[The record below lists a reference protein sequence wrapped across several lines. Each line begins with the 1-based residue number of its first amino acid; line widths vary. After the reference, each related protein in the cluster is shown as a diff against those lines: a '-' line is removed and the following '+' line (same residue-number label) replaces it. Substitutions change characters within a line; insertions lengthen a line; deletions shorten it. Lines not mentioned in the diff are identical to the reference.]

1 MLKTKL
7 SWAGRLSFEGKGEF
21 GHTIT
26 VDGSKSEGGDESGHK
41 PTELLM
47 WGIAAC
53 TGMDIVGILKK
64 QRQQLESL
72 DIEVVGHHNDEY
84 PRRFHTIE
92 VRYVVWGK
100 DIDPTKLER
109 AIELSQE
116 KYCIVSQT
124 VKNPATVTTSYEIL
138 TK

>member
-7 SWAGRLSFEGKGEF
+7 SWTGGLRFEGKGEF
-21 GHTIT
+21 GHTIIA
-26 VDGSKSEGGDESGHK
+26 DGGKSGGGDESGHK

-53 TGMDIVGILKK
+53 TGMDVVGILKK

-72 DIEVVGHHNDEY
+72 EIEIVGHNNDDY
-84 PRRFHTIE
+84 PRRFHTID
-92 VRYVVWGK
+92 VRYVVRGK
-100 DIDPTKLER
+100 DIDPAKLER

-124 VKNPATVTTSYEIL
+124 VKHPATVTTSYEIL
-138 TK
+138 EQ